1 MVAMK
6 YDRNWTDDEKA
17 EYMRRKYA
25 NMAAALTLH
34 PLPEADDDAPP
45 IDQDELPPQSSDAG
59 PSDRTD
65 DSDRDR

>member
-1 MVAMK
+1 MLAMK

-25 NMAAALTLH
+25 DMAAALTLH
-34 PLPEADDDAPP
+34 PLPEPETNDDT
-45 IDQDELPPQSSDAG
+45 PQSSDAG